1 MTVSKKLFLSTLPAA
16 LLIGGAAAAP
26 AFAQAAAPAAP
37 AAAAQAAPSVGA
49 QVKDTNGGEVGTITK
64 VDGQFV
70 ILKTDRHE
78 VRLPVAS
85 FTAHEGH
92 FLMAMTRDQLN
103 AEVDKTLA
111 AANAKLVAGA
121 TVTGSQGG
129 NVGTIEAIDA
139 QYVTVKLTSGKL
151 VRLPRSAIAPGP
163 NGGVIGMTVA
173 QLEAAAGAATAA
185 AEADAAAEQKATVE
199 DQ

>member
-1 MTVSKKLFLSTLPAA
+1 MSKKLFLSTLSAA
-16 LLIGGAAAAP
+16 LLTGAPAFQP
-26 AFAQAAAPAAP
+26 AFAQATGQASAP
-37 AAAAQAAPSVGA
+37 AAAQATPTVGA
-49 QVKDTNGGEVGTITK
+49 QVRDTNGGEVGTITK
-64 VDGQFV
+64 VEGQFV
-70 ILKTDRHE
+70 VLKTDRHE
-78 VRLPVAS
+78 VRQPITA
-85 FTAHEGH
+85 FTPHQGH
-92 FLMAMTRDQLN
+92 FLYAMTRDQLN

-139 QYVTVKLTSGKL
+139 QFVTVKLTSGKV
-151 VRLPRSAIAPGP
+151 VRLPRAAIAPGP

-173 QLEAAAGAATAA
+173 QLEAAAAAATAS
-185 AEADAAAEQKATVE
+185 AEAEAAASTEEKATVE

>member
-1 MTVSKKLFLSTLPAA
+1 MNVSKKLFLSTFGAA
-16 LLIGGAAAAP
+16 LLVSGASAAP
-26 AFAQAAAPAAP
+26 AFAQAAA
-37 AAAAQAAPSVGA
+37 AQASPTAGA

-70 ILKTDRHE
+70 IVKTDRHE

-85 FTAHEGH
+85 FTAHEGN

-121 TVTGSQGG
+121 TVSGSQGG

-139 QYVTVKLTSGKL
+139 QYVTVKLASGTS
-151 VRLPRSAIAPGP
+151 VRLPRAAIAPGP

-173 QLEAAAGAATAA
+173 ELEAAAAAATAG
-185 AEADAAAEQKATVE
+185 AEAEAGGEAKATVT